1 MERLSCDPENF
12 REIVEADLRRAAR
25 LIVKIQDEIDPQIRV
40 ATPEGDYHVALT
52 LPPDDYGRRTVL
64 RALALFLAWKQALA
78 FTFAS
83 EIYTPDAVYC
93 VGISPKERHACIAR
107 IECEPK
113 PWTAKNFSSVEWLPQ
128 ASIDPAMIELLPKGA
143 REMTA
148 KDLAAL
154 AKWFG
159 AKGKFPAVK
168 IASGELG
175 L

>member
-1 MERLSCDPENF
+1 MERLARDPQNF
-12 REIVEADLRRAAR
+12 REIVEADLRRAGR

-40 ATPEGDYHVALT
+40 ATPEGDYHIALT
-52 LPPDDYGRRTVL
+52 LPPDDYGRRSAL

-93 VGISPKERHACIAR
+93 VGIGPRERFACIAR
-107 IECEPK
+107 IERNPK
-113 PWTAKNFSSVEWLPQ
+113 PWTAKNFSPAEWLPD
-128 ASIDPAMIELLPKGA
+128 ASIDPAMIELLPTGA

-148 KDLAAL
+148 KDLATL
-154 AKWFG
+154 EKWFG
-159 AKGKFPAVK
+159 ANGKFPAIK
-168 IASGELG
+168 IVSGELG